1 MKLVLVAVAVAVAA
15 CNALAQCTN
24 PRVRQEWSA
33 LSAGDKAAFVAAC
46 AALAKRPLSN
56 QYADPSVMS
65 WHDFVVTHSENAF
78 WSHGNAQFYPYHR
91 AMVWQFEKAIIS
103 TGLWPASKGIP
114 YWDWSAVSQV
124 HYLRHYLSH
133 TADTKWVEQNWW
145 TSDVFSPS
153 YFGSSSSSDPDTCVV
168 DGAFAKGV
176 YSVAPDVLK
185 NRKISTGDLT
195 CLRRNGGQYVLPDA
209 TSMQDALSASSYLQF
224 TCQDPN
230 TYYDLSNYHASG
242 HGTIGSAGSDLADAS
257 VSPNDPIFW
266 LHHGFVDKYWYR
278 WQSQCPQFKF
288 DYTGVLKRQDAT
300 GLTDSSPYANLD
312 SWPFTVQQMM
322 DVQGDTLCYTYG
334 PSKGDLPASSPP
346 ACPAV
351 KLLSAAT
358 ATASSS
364 SASATGTAKGVE
376 DMWLRSMFVKL
387 VKTPSLGSFNAGTS
401 AAGSAGVDAS
411 AGGDIIIMGRDD
423 ATDQDAAAG
432 TGTVSATGTV
442 AATQTATIIATSSA
456 AASQEAVTKVE
467 QGYIET
473 QLPDGSTLVSY
484 THFNH
489 TVHIP
494 ATHQVFLV
502 FSRSVAAIDKKTF
515 KKKRFFSP
523 LETVEYSQPANFT
536 DLSNE
541 PGRCWI
547 KYPQKVPESYLAG
560 MNMDVAMYNNVYN
573 LQMMAIDKFNMD
585 SGASSPSC

>member
-1 MKLVLVAVAVAVAA
+1 MKLLALLVVAGH
-15 CNALAQCTN
+15 ALAQCTN
-24 PRVRQEWSA
+24 PRVRQEWNT
-33 LSAGDKAAFVAAC
+33 LSSSDKSAFVAAC

-56 QYADPSVMS
+56 QYADPSIMS

-114 YWDWSAVSQV
+114 YWDWSAVSQ
-124 HYLRHYLSH
+124 
-133 TADTKWVEQNWW
+133 NWW

-153 YFGSSSSSDPDTCVV
+153 YFGSASSSDPDICVV

-176 YSVAPDVLK
+176 YSVAPDALK
-185 NRKISTGDLT
+185 NRKITTGDLT

-242 HGTIGSAGSDLADAS
+242 HGTIGGPGSDLADAS

-266 LHHGFVDKYWYR
+266 LHHGFVDKYWFR

-351 KLLSAAT
+351 KPLVAQT
-358 ATASSS
+358 GTASSS
-364 SASATGTAKGVE
+364 ASTTGTAKSGV
-376 DMWLRSMFVKL
+376 DDIWLRSMFVKL

-401 AAGSAGVDAS
+401 AAGSAGIDA
-411 AGGDIIIMGRDD
+411 AGGGDSGAIIIMGRDNT
-423 ATDQDAAAG
+423 TDQDAGAG
-432 TGTVSATGTV
+432 TVAVSATGTV
-442 AATQTATIIATSSA
+442 PATQTATVVATSSA
-456 AASQEAVTKVE
+456 VASEEAVSKVE
-467 QGYIET
+467 EGYIET

-489 TVHIP
+489 TVQIP
-494 ATHQVFLV
+494 ATHEVFLV
-502 FSRSVAAIDKKTF
+502 FSRSVAAIDKKTY

-523 LETVEYSQPANFT
+523 LEPQEYSQPANYT

-541 PGRCWI
+541 PGRCWL
-547 KYPQKVPESYLAG
+547 KYPQRVPESYLAG

-573 LQMMAIDKFNMD
+573 LQMMAIDKFNME
-585 SGASSPSC
+585 SGTSPSC